1 MDVTPNYF
9 PESLTKLVKQGAVL
23 EREIEVLEHDL
34 ALINNTKNG
43 LLHYMKLVGHAEDV
57 HLYFLH
63 AYHHYKIKKVVADC
77 IKRDL
82 DSHRMELES
91 LKEQIKNEYTNI

>member
-9 PESLTKLVKQGAVL
+9 PEHLAELVKRGAEL
-23 EREIEVLEHDL
+23 EREIEVLERDL
-34 ALINNTKNG
+34 ALINNNKNG
-43 LLHYMKLVGHAEDV
+43 LLFYMKLVGHAEDV

-63 AYHHYKIKKVVADC
+63 AYHHYKIKKVVAEC

-82 DSHRMELES
+82 NSRRMELES
-91 LKEQIKNEYTNI
+91 LKEQIKNGHL